1 MISEQ
6 QALELLEQWKR
17 AVIAETLEERSS
29 LINAVGKR
37 ETQEEVEER
46 IRDDLFIESGVNVD
60 EIMKALKEYGLKM
73 HITEEDRER
82 FLKEEI

>member
-29 LINAVGKR
+29 LINAVSKR

-60 EIMKALKEYGLKM
+60 EIMNAFKEYGLKM

-82 FLKEEI
+82 FSKEEV